1 MRNLLLLLL
10 LVFYSYALTMK
21 TSAGVESYTGR
32 TITMDLDSRMTC
44 FYEPLEKNMSLKLS
58 LDSMPGMNFRVAM
71 RLSSPTAEFSNWVDG
86 EGSASMHHNTTEDG
100 DYEICV
106 NLFRP
111 QRVTLEIF
119 FFHPEKLEKSLDEHM
134 EVKELSSMLSDSL
147 FYISQFS
154 FEIYS
159 EIKFY
164 NKVSVRDEAMQHSN
178 SFYIKAYVIVFCLT
192 NIVVAFVQV
201 VIIHRMFFIDPKRM
215 RV

>member
-1 MRNLLLLLL
+1 
-10 LVFYSYALTMK
+10 
-21 TSAGVESYTGR
+21 
-32 TITMDLDSRMTC
+32 MDLDSQMTC
-44 FYEPLEKNMSLKLS
+44 FYEPMQKNMSLKLS
-58 LDSMPGMNFRVAM
+58 VNNMPGTNLRLSM
-71 RLSSPTAEFSNWVDG
+71 RLSSPSAEFSKWVDG
-86 EGSASMHHNTTEDG
+86 DGSASMHHNTTEDG

-106 NLFRP
+106 KPFRP

-134 EVKELSSMLSDSL
+134 EVTELSSMLA
-147 FYISQFS
+147 
-154 FEIYS
+154 IYT

-201 VIIHRMFFIDPKRM
+201 VIIHRMFFVDPKRM